1 MVFLATFGMMFSAF
15 APGSPVLAQG
25 YEGDPAPMPFPAAP
39 PRADLV
45 SRVLAERQVE
55 KLPAGA
61 LFWRLERFASAPQV
75 EEASGAYG
83 LPFTD
88 SAGGAWTATLGSSA
102 GFADVGPLSP
112 VVASAYLLRVTEVT
126 GTRGS
131 TSPVQRHPG
140 TAAIYVLAGELCIR
154 TAAGRTRI
162 PAGQTGL
169 APAADT
175 VLQTSSC
182 GAEDLRAL
190 VLSVT
195 DADRPFTSPAQFP
208 QPVRAPQ
215 APSRESPG
223 YEPVD
228 PH

>member
-1 MVFLATFGMMFSAF
+1 MVFLATFAMLFSAF

-25 YEGDPAPMPFPAAP
+25 REGDPAPMPFPAAP
-39 PRADLV
+39 RRADPA

-55 KLPAGA
+55 NLPAGA
-61 LFWRLERFASAPQV
+61 LFWRLERFASAPQA

-83 LPFTD
+83 LAFTD

-126 GTRGS
+126 APRGS
-131 TSPVQRHPG
+131 TSPVVTHPG
-140 TAAIYVLAGELCIR
+140 TAAIYVLSGEMCIR
-154 TAAGRTRI
+154 TAAGLARI
-162 PAGQTGL
+162 PTGQAGL

-175 VLQTSSC
+175 ALQASSC
-182 GAEDLRAL
+182 GAAHLRAL

-208 QPVRAPQ
+208 QPARAPQ
-215 APSRESPG
+215 APGRESPG
-223 YEPVD
+223 YEPVN
-228 PH
+228 PY